1 MTRIRKPSIPAV
13 AGMDRRLS
21 TLLNP
26 IKQNIEILTGVRG
39 GSVQYLSDTAT
50 VEEAVAKIN
59 EIIDRLNQ

>member
-13 AGMDRRLS
+13 VVPDRRLS

-39 GSVQYLSDTAT
+39 GKIDYLADTAT
-50 VEEAVAKIN
+50 VDEAVAKIN

>member
-13 AGMDRRLS
+13 SGMDRNLS

-26 IKQNIEILTGVRG
+26 IKQNIEILTGIRG
-39 GSVQYLSDTAT
+39 GSIQYLSDTAT
-50 VEEAVAKIN
+50 LDEVIAKIN

>member
-1 MTRIRKPSIPAV
+1 MTRIRKPAIPAV
-13 AGMDRRLS
+13 VVPDRRLS

-39 GSVQYLSDTAT
+39 GKIDYLADTAT
-50 VEEAVAKIN
+50 VDEAVAKIN